1 MTESDAHLVMS
12 WLTDAIDSI
21 EDPSIDTIA
30 KQDAPLNQ
38 TEDAVYPQNPNENM
52 VVDANRALEL
62 DDTDKSKTNIPPE
75 FSQREADETAAMP
88 FLRRKAKRSKAESET
103 IEKAI
108 DGLKAWAAIEKAT
121 HSIESPE
128 DPCDIS
134 MILKSFNID
143 EKSFDVSQVLKGTL
157 LAKVLNSDNR
167 PSGDWWEACSEFM
180 KSLEGLEEPGSFA
193 TSLYY
198 YADSFDPDEFI
209 TKADDDAIATAGENV
224 QILDYQTRN
233 FDICP
238 GAVFAF
244 ESIVE
249 CGCDNPTDTQALIK
263 KAAKETDRFLGMEK
277 KFLDKG
283 KLDTNELEEMVRSI
297 AATHY
302 MVGQLSQQL
311 DKDFTDAFGFTSA
324 HITNVSFML
333 DGINTELQKTARLGT
348 TQHGSLPVMNIAPD
362 DRMMDKQGEEETGE
376 WLEMGENNVDELIYT
391 ENEDAPDDELELCQ
405 KCAGELEKCGHKQ
418 DRKDLETPAA
428 TGPMDRGEQ
437 RPNVIMRSEESGAT

>member
-1 MTESDAHLVMS
+1 MSESDAHMVMS
-12 WLTDAIDSI
+12 WLTDAIDSM
-21 EDPSIDTIA
+21 ENPDIA
-30 KQDAPLNQ
+30 KQEAPLNQ

-62 DDTDKSKTNIPPE
+62 EDTDKSKTNIPPE
-75 FSQREADETAAMP
+75 FSQREQNETAAMP
-88 FLRRKAKRSKAESET
+88 FLRRKANRSKAESET
-103 IEKAI
+103 IEKAV
-108 DGLKAWAAIEKAT
+108 DGLRAWAAIEKAAY
-121 HSIESPE
+121 SIEDQE
-128 DPCDIS
+128 DQCDTSI
-134 MILKSFNID
+134 ILKSFNID

-157 LAKVLNSDNR
+157 LSTILNSSIR

-180 KSLEGLEEPGSFA
+180 KSLDGLEEPGSFA

-198 YADSFDPDEFI
+198 YSDTFDPDEFI
-209 TKADDDAIATAGENV
+209 LKTDDDAIATTGENV
-224 QILDYQTRN
+224 TVLDYQTKN

-238 GAVFAF
+238 GAVSAF
-244 ESIVE
+244 ESIME
-249 CGCDNPTDTQALIK
+249 CSCDNPTDTQALIK

-297 AATHY
+297 ATTHY
-302 MVGQLSQQL
+302 MIGQLSQQL
-311 DKDFTDAFGFTSA
+311 DRDFTTDFVFTSA

-333 DGINTELQKTARLGT
+333 EGLNTELQKAGRAT
-348 TQHGSLPVMNIAPD
+348 TPPMMEIAPT
-362 DRMMDKQGEEETGE
+362 DRMMDKE
-376 WLEMGENNVDELIYT
+376 VDELIYT
-391 ENEDAPDDELELCQ
+391 ENEDAPDENMELCQ

-428 TGPMDRGEQ
+428 TGPMDRGEP

>member
-1 MTESDAHLVMS
+1 MSSQLQKHKVDNMSESDAHMVMS
-12 WLTDAIDSI
+12 WLTDAIDSM
-21 EDPSIDTIA
+21 ENPDIA
-30 KQDAPLNQ
+30 KQEAPLNQ

-62 DDTDKSKTNIPPE
+62 EDTDKSKTNIPPE
-75 FSQREADETAAMP
+75 FSQREQNETAAMP
-88 FLRRKAKRSKAESET
+88 FLRRKANRSKAESET
-103 IEKAI
+103 IEKAV
-108 DGLKAWAAIEKAT
+108 DGLRAWAAIEKAAY
-121 HSIESPE
+121 SIEDQE
-128 DPCDIS
+128 DQCDTSI
-134 MILKSFNID
+134 ILKSFNID

-157 LAKVLNSDNR
+157 LEKVLNSATR
-167 PSGDWWEACSEFM
+167 PSSDWWEACSEFM
-180 KSLEGLEEPGSFA
+180 KSLDGLEEPGSFA

-198 YADSFDPDEFI
+198 YSDTFDPDEFI
-209 TKADDDAIATAGENV
+209 LKADDDAIATTGENV
-224 QILDYQTRN
+224 TVLDYQTKN

-238 GAVFAF
+238 GAVSAF
-244 ESIVE
+244 ESIME
-249 CGCDNPTDTQALIK
+249 CDCDNSTDTQALIK

-297 AATHY
+297 ATTHY
-302 MVGQLSQQL
+302 MIGQLSQQL
-311 DKDFTDAFGFTSA
+311 DRDFTTDFVFTSA

-333 DGINTELQKTARLGT
+333 EGLNTELQKAGRAT
-348 TQHGSLPVMNIAPD
+348 TPPMMEIAPT
-362 DRMMDKQGEEETGE
+362 DRMMDKE
-376 WLEMGENNVDELIYT
+376 VDELIYT
-391 ENEDAPDDELELCQ
+391 ENEDAPDENMELCQ

>member
-1 MTESDAHLVMS
+1 MSESDAHMVMS
-12 WLTDAIDSI
+12 WLTDAIDSM
-21 EDPSIDTIA
+21 ENPDIA
-30 KQDAPLNQ
+30 KQEAPLNQ

-62 DDTDKSKTNIPPE
+62 EDTDKSKTNIPPE
-75 FSQREADETAAMP
+75 FSQREQNETAAMP
-88 FLRRKAKRSKAESET
+88 FLRRKANRSKAESET
-103 IEKAI
+103 IEKAV
-108 DGLKAWAAIEKAT
+108 DGLRAWAAIEKAAY
-121 HSIESPE
+121 SIEDQE
-128 DPCDIS
+128 DQCDTSI
-134 MILKSFNID
+134 ILKSFNID

-157 LAKVLNSDNR
+157 LEKVLNSATR
-167 PSGDWWEACSEFM
+167 PSSDWWEACSEFM
-180 KSLEGLEEPGSFA
+180 KSLDGLEEPGSFA

-198 YADSFDPDEFI
+198 YSDTFDPDEFI
-209 TKADDDAIATAGENV
+209 LKADDDAIATTGENV
-224 QILDYQTRN
+224 TVLDYQTKN

-238 GAVFAF
+238 GAVSAF
-244 ESIVE
+244 ESIME
-249 CGCDNPTDTQALIK
+249 CDCDNSTDTQALIK

-297 AATHY
+297 ATTHY
-302 MVGQLSQQL
+302 MIGQLSQQL
-311 DKDFTDAFGFTSA
+311 DRDFTTDFVFTSA

-333 DGINTELQKTARLGT
+333 EGLNTELQKAGRAT
-348 TQHGSLPVMNIAPD
+348 TPPMMEIAPT
-362 DRMMDKQGEEETGE
+362 DRMMDKE
-376 WLEMGENNVDELIYT
+376 VDELIYT
-391 ENEDAPDDELELCQ
+391 ENEDAPDENMELCQ

>member
-143 EKSFDVSQVLKGTL
+143 EKSFDV
-157 LAKVLNSDNR
+157 
-167 PSGDWWEACSEFM
+167 
-180 KSLEGLEEPGSFA
+180 
-193 TSLYY
+193 
-198 YADSFDPDEFI
+198 
-209 TKADDDAIATAGENV
+209 
-224 QILDYQTRN
+224 
-233 FDICP
+233 
-238 GAVFAF
+238 
-244 ESIVE
+244 
-249 CGCDNPTDTQALIK
+249 
-263 KAAKETDRFLGMEK
+263 
-277 KFLDKG
+277 
-283 KLDTNELEEMVRSI
+283 
-297 AATHY
+297 
-302 MVGQLSQQL
+302 
-311 DKDFTDAFGFTSA
+311 
-324 HITNVSFML
+324 
-333 DGINTELQKTARLGT
+333 
-348 TQHGSLPVMNIAPD
+348 
-362 DRMMDKQGEEETGE
+362 
-376 WLEMGENNVDELIYT
+376 
-391 ENEDAPDDELELCQ
+391 
-405 KCAGELEKCGHKQ
+405 
-418 DRKDLETPAA
+418 
-428 TGPMDRGEQ
+428 
-437 RPNVIMRSEESGAT
+437 

>member
-1 MTESDAHLVMS
+1 MTESDAHMVMA
-12 WLTDAIDSI
+12 WLTDAIDSM
-21 EDPSIDTIA
+21 ENPDTDTIA

-38 TEDAVYPQNPNENM
+38 TEDAVYPQNPEENM

-62 DDTDKSKTNIPPE
+62 EDTDKSKTNIPPE
-75 FSQREADETAAMP
+75 FSQREKDETAAMP
-88 FLRRKAKRSKAESET
+88 FLRRKDKRSKAESET

-108 DGLKAWAAIEKAT
+108 DGLKAWAAIEKAAY
-121 HSIESPE
+121 SIEAQE
-128 DPCDIS
+128 DQCDTS
-134 MILKSFNID
+134 VILKSFNLD

-157 LAKVLNSDNR
+157 LEKVLNSDIR
-167 PSGDWWEACSEFM
+167 PSGDWWTACSDFM

-209 TKADDDAIATAGENV
+209 SKSDDDAIATTGENV
-224 QILDYQTRN
+224 TVLDYQTKN

-238 GAVFAF
+238 GADSAF

-249 CGCDNPTDTQALIK
+249 CGCSNPTDTQALIK

-311 DKDFTDAFGFTSA
+311 DRDFTDDFGFTSA

-333 DGINTELQKTARLGT
+333 EGLNTELQKTAQIQT
-348 TQHGSLPVMNIAPD
+348 TKHGSLPVMDIAPT
-362 DRMMDKQGEEETGE
+362 DRMMDKE
-376 WLEMGENNVDELIYT
+376 VDELIYT
-391 ENEDAPDDELELCQ
+391 ENEDAPDENMELCQ

>member
-1 MTESDAHLVMS
+1 MTESDAHMVMA
-12 WLTDAIDSI
+12 WLTDAIDSM
-21 EDPSIDTIA
+21 ENPDTDTIA

-88 FLRRKAKRSKAESET
+88 FLRRKDKRSKAESET

-108 DGLKAWAAIEKAT
+108 DGLKAWAAIEKAAY
-121 HSIESPE
+121 SIEAQE
-128 DPCDIS
+128 DQCDTS
-134 MILKSFNID
+134 VILKSFNLD

-157 LAKVLNSDNR
+157 LSTILNSSIR

-180 KSLEGLEEPGSFA
+180 KSLDGLEEPGSFA

-198 YADSFDPDEFI
+198 YSDTFDPDEFI
-209 TKADDDAIATAGENV
+209 LKTDDDAIATTGENV
-224 QILDYQTRN
+224 TVLDYQTKN

-238 GAVFAF
+238 GAVSAF
-244 ESIVE
+244 ESIME
-249 CGCDNPTDTQALIK
+249 CSCDNPTDTQALIK

-297 AATHY
+297 ATTHY

-311 DKDFTDAFGFTSA
+311 DKDFTTDFVFTSA

-333 DGINTELQKTARLGT
+333 EGLNTELQKAG
-348 TQHGSLPVMNIAPD
+348 
-362 DRMMDKQGEEETGE
+362 MDKE
-376 WLEMGENNVDELIYT
+376 VDELIYT
-391 ENEDAPDDELELCQ
+391 ENEDAPDENMELCQ
-405 KCAGELEKCGHKQ
+405 KCAGDLEKCGHKQ

-437 RPNVIMRSEESGAT
+437 RPNVIMRSEESGTT

>member
-1 MTESDAHLVMS
+1 MSSQLQKHKVDNMSESDAHMVMS
-12 WLTDAIDSI
+12 WLTDAIDSM
-21 EDPSIDTIA
+21 ENPDIA
-30 KQDAPLNQ
+30 KQEAPLNQ

-62 DDTDKSKTNIPPE
+62 EDTDKSKTNIPPE
-75 FSQREADETAAMP
+75 FSQREQNETAAMP
-88 FLRRKAKRSKAESET
+88 FLRRKANRSKAESET
-103 IEKAI
+103 IEKAV
-108 DGLKAWAAIEKAT
+108 DGLRAWAAIEKAAY
-121 HSIESPE
+121 SIEDQE
-128 DPCDIS
+128 DQCDTSI
-134 MILKSFNID
+134 ILKSFNID

-157 LAKVLNSDNR
+157 LEKVLNSATR
-167 PSGDWWEACSEFM
+167 PSSDWWEACSEFM
-180 KSLEGLEEPGSFA
+180 KSLDGLEEPGSFA

-198 YADSFDPDEFI
+198 YSDTFDPDEFI
-209 TKADDDAIATAGENV
+209 LKADDDAIATTGENV
-224 QILDYQTRN
+224 TVLDYQTKN

-238 GAVFAF
+238 GAVSAF
-244 ESIVE
+244 ESIME
-249 CGCDNPTDTQALIK
+249 CDCDNSTDTQALIK

-297 AATHY
+297 ATTHY

-311 DKDFTDAFGFTSA
+311 DKDFTTDFVFTSA

-333 DGINTELQKTARLGT
+333 EGLNTELQKAGRAT
-348 TQHGSLPVMNIAPD
+348 TPPMMEIAPT
-362 DRMMDKQGEEETGE
+362 DRMMDKE
-376 WLEMGENNVDELIYT
+376 VDELIYT
-391 ENEDAPDDELELCQ
+391 ENEDAPDENMELCQ

>member
-1 MTESDAHLVMS
+1 MSESDAHMVMA
-12 WLTDAIDSI
+12 WLTDAIDSM
-21 EDPSIDTIA
+21 ENPDIA
-30 KQDAPLNQ
+30 KQEAPLNQ
-38 TEDAVYPQNPNENM
+38 TEDSVYPQSPGENM
-52 VVDANRALEL
+52 VVDADRALEL
-62 DDTDKSKTNIPPE
+62 EDTDKSKTNIPPE
-75 FSQREADETAAMP
+75 FSQRETDETAAMP
-88 FLRRKAKRSKAESET
+88 FLRRKDKRSKAESET

-108 DGLKAWAAIEKAT
+108 DGLKAWAAIEKAAY
-121 HSIESPE
+121 SIEDQE
-128 DPCDIS
+128 DQCDTSI
-134 MILKSFNID
+134 ILKSFNID

-157 LAKVLNSDNR
+157 LSTILNSSIR

-180 KSLEGLEEPGSFA
+180 KSLDGLEEPGSFA

-198 YADSFDPDEFI
+198 YSDTFDPDEFI
-209 TKADDDAIATAGENV
+209 LKTDDDAIATTGENV
-224 QILDYQTRN
+224 TVLDYQTKN

-238 GAVFAF
+238 GAVSAF
-244 ESIVE
+244 ESIME
-249 CGCDNPTDTQALIK
+249 CSCDNPTDTQALIK

-297 AATHY
+297 ATTHY

-311 DKDFTDAFGFTSA
+311 DKDFTTDFVFTSA

-333 DGINTELQKTARLGT
+333 EGLNTELQKAG
-348 TQHGSLPVMNIAPD
+348 
-362 DRMMDKQGEEETGE
+362 MDKE
-376 WLEMGENNVDELIYT
+376 VDELIYT
-391 ENEDAPDDELELCQ
+391 ENEDAPDENMELCQ
-405 KCAGELEKCGHKQ
+405 KCAGDLEKCGHKQ